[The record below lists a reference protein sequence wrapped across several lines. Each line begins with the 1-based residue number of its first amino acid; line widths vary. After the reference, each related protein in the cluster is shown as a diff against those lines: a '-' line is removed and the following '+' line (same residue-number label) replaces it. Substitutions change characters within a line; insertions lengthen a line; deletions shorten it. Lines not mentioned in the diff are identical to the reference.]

1 MMLVWERSIHE
12 ENLWLLTPEEFIE
25 VPNGTV
31 LLSIND
37 EHKVEHKVK
46 GKDYIDDDT
55 RFGVLAYGLTPMMAE
70 SQGIMDK
77 FIVWKLKS

>member
-1 MMLVWERSIHE
+1 MMVWERPIHE
-12 ENLWLLTPEEFIE
+12 ENLWLLTKEEFDE

-31 LLSIND
+31 LISIN
-37 EHKVEHKVK
+37 EKPVVK

-55 RFGVLAYGLTPMMAE
+55 RLGVLAYGLTPAMAE